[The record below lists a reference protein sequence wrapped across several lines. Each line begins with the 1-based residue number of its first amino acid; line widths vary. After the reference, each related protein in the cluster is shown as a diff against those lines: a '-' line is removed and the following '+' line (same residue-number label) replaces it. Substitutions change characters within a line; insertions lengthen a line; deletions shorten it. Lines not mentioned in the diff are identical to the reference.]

1 MSKHIVGVFNTEEE
15 AIRVINQLKAEGY
28 HSGELSVVGRNRDD
42 LDHIEEATETKA
54 EEGLATGAAT
64 GGVLGGVT
72 GLLVSIGALA
82 IPGVGPIIAA
92 GPIVAILTGAAVG
105 AGAGGLV
112 GGLIGLGIPEN
123 EAMKYHDYVQNG
135 KVLVLVDSDNDTERS
150 NLAYRIFRAHKS
162 LNSDTYSPDY
172 GYVSRSSGVNDSYR
186 SNL

>member
-1 MSKHIVGVFNTEEE
+1 MSKHIIGVFNTEEE

-28 HSGELSVVGRNRDD
+28 RSEELSVVGRNRGD
-42 LDHIEEATETKA
+42 LDHIEEATATKA

-82 IPGVGPIIAA
+82 IPGLGPILVA
-92 GPIVAILTGAAVG
+92 GPIVATLTGAAVG

-112 GGLIGLGIPEN
+112 GGLIGLGIPEKD
-123 EAMKYHDYVQNG
+123 AMLYDEYVQNG
-135 KVLVLVDSDNDTERS
+135 KVLVLVDGDAERA

-162 LNSDTYSPDY
+162 LNADTYSPDY
-172 GYVSRSSGVNDSYR
+172 GYVSNTGGANNRYR
-186 SNL
+186 NNL